1 MLAYRKQ
8 RILEKFAEV
17 VQGLKP
23 DTQATKAAQSR
34 RGMRYTPDPA
44 PSVFKDTTGYLRK
57 ASPAINL
64 HLALQRAKARAAKLP
79 GGKPTAGKPTAGKP
93 TAGLVTAARTSNART
108 ARGAGAGTTTKQRAI
123 F

>member
-79 GGKPTAGKPTAGKP
+79 GGKPTAGKPTAG
-93 TAGLVTAARTSNART
+93 LVTAARTSNART